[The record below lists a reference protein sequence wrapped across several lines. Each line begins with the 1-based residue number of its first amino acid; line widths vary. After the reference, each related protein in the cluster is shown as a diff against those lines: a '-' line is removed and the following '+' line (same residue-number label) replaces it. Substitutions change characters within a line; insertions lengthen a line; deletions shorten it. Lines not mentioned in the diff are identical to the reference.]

1 MGGATKRQ
9 HTQNGNTSRIG
20 PTLSESQLYGII
32 TGMRATLRKVC
43 AILCAAAAASGLA
56 DAAACAET
64 NLTGVI
70 TAVCPGEF
78 VLQGQSGKVWIDA
91 LTNSVWQLG
100 DTVHV
105 TGSPA
110 TDQNLIPKAMPAFR
124 AANITVL
131 SHGSSTPRAVTPAQ
145 LGTGRFD
152 YEQVKVSGVVTD
164 AFRDEI
170 DPNFVF
176 VIIEA
181 GGAKTIS
188 TFRDYGNV
196 AVADFESL
204 IDTAVSATGMCVT
217 HYMDGRHNMD
227 RFLWLTDFG
236 AIRRIADPANGGS
249 HAEFPHREKISGTVV
264 ACWNDREL
272 YLRADTGRRIRV
284 RLMRGG
290 VTPKPGHRVTVLGF
304 LRKNVFFSRL
314 VNAICI
320 EESAEAETTEQPV
333 ALVPQDVLYD
343 SQGRMQIDPSY
354 DGRLIRI
361 TGTLLDVSRIGTPSG
376 KLILGCKGVPVNISV
391 GAMPPPEL
399 GSVLEV
405 SGVCTITYDADEA
418 NDDFVRLNGFDVIVR
433 APADIRI
440 VSTPPWWTT
449 GRLAAAVAFLLA
461 AIAAMFA
468 WNRLLNARAE
478 RRGRELLK
486 ERIELVE
493 SELRVEER
501 TRLAVELHDSIA
513 QNIMGVSLQL
523 DTANKLARQNPSA
536 ALRHLDIASKALES
550 CHAELR
556 ACIWD
561 LRNLALEEKDMNE
574 AIRRTV
580 SQHLDGAT
588 LTVRFNVPRDRL
600 TDNTTHALLRIIRE
614 LVTNAARHGK
624 ARAIRVAGAIERG
637 RLLFSVSDDGVG
649 FDANHHPGMEQ
660 GHFGL
665 QGIRERI
672 RGFNGK
678 MDIDSKPGKGTHV
691 QIAIT
696 MPATPPERRV

>member
-1 MGGATKRQ
+1 
-9 HTQNGNTSRIG
+9 
-20 PTLSESQLYGII
+20 
-32 TGMRATLRKVC
+32 MRATLQKVC
-43 AILCAAAAASGLA
+43 AILCAGAVASGLA
-56 DAAACAET
+56 DAADGTPT

-78 VLQGQSGKVWIDA
+78 VLQGQSGKIWIDA
-91 LTNSVWQLG
+91 LTNTAWRLG
-100 DTVHV
+100 DTVSV
-105 TGSPA
+105 TGSPT
-110 TDQNLIPKAMPAFR
+110 TDRNLTPKTMPALR
-124 AANITVL
+124 AAHITVL
-131 SHGSSTPRAVTPAQ
+131 SHGSVTARIATPAQ
-145 LGTGRFD
+145 LGTGQFD

-170 DPNFVF
+170 DPDVVF

-188 TFRDYGNV
+188 TFRDYGKV
-196 AVADFESL
+196 AAADFESL

-227 RFLWLTDFG
+227 RFLWLTGFG
-236 AIRRIADPANGGS
+236 EIRRITDSAHGGL
-249 HAEFPHREKISGTVV
+249 HAEFPHREKVSGTVV

-272 YLRADTGRRIRV
+272 YLRTDTGRRIRV
-284 RLMRGG
+284 RLMPGAKP
-290 VTPKPGHRVTVLGF
+290 PKAGHRVTVLGF

-314 VNAICI
+314 VNAICM
-320 EESAEAETTEQPV
+320 EESPETEMPEQPV
-333 ALVPQDVLYD
+333 ALVPQDILSD
-343 SQGRMQIDPSY
+343 GQGRMRIDPSY

-361 TGTLLDVSRIGTPSG
+361 IGTLLDVSRIGTPSG
-376 KLILGCKGVPVNISV
+376 KLILGCKGVPINISV
-391 GAMPPPEL
+391 GTMPPPEL
-399 GSVLEV
+399 GSVLEI

-418 NDDFVRLNGFDVIVR
+418 NNDFVRLNGFDVIVR
-433 APADIRI
+433 TPADIRI

-461 AIAAMFA
+461 AIAAMFV

-478 RRGRELLK
+478 RRGQELLK

-523 DTANKLARQNPSA
+523 DTAKKFVQQNAPSA
-536 ALRHLDIASKALES
+536 LQHLDIASRALES

-561 LRNLALEEKDMNE
+561 LRNLALEEKDLNE

-614 LVTNAARHGK
+614 LVTNAVRHGK
-624 ARAIRVAGAIERG
+624 ARAIKVAGAIENG
-637 RLLFSVSDDGVG
+637 WLLFSVSDDGVG
-649 FDANHHPGMEQ
+649 FDTNHHPGMAQ

-696 MPATPPERRV
+696 MPATPSERRS

>member
-1 MGGATKRQ
+1 MTMKKA
-9 HTQNGNTSRIG
+9 
-20 PTLSESQLYGII
+20 
-32 TGMRATLRKVC
+32 C
-43 AILCAAAAASGLA
+43 AILCTFAAAICFADGDEYAS
-56 DAAACAET
+56 T

-70 TAVCPGEF
+70 TAVSQYEF
-78 VLQGQSGKVWIDA
+78 VLQCPSGKIWIDPI
-91 LTNSVWQLG
+91 TNNVWKLG
-100 DTVHV
+100 DTVSVIGHPIKN
-105 TGSPA
+105 SR
-110 TDQNLIPKAMPAFR
+110 LKPKSMPSFQVDGL
-124 AANITVL
+124 TVL
-131 SHGSSTPRAVTPAQ
+131 SHGHVEPKTVTPSQ
-145 LGTGRFD
+145 LGTGMFD
-152 YEQVKVSGVVTD
+152 YEQVTVAGVVTD

-170 DPNFVF
+170 DPDFVF

-181 GGAKTIS
+181 GGTKAIS
-188 TFRDYGNV
+188 TFKDGGKV
-196 AVADFESL
+196 KAEKFEGL

-217 HYMDGRHNMD
+217 HYMDGRHNMN
-227 RFLWLTDFG
+227 RFLWLTNLD
-236 AIRRIADPANGGS
+236 AIRHLDHPTNGKS
-249 HAEFPHREKISGTVV
+249 PTDFPHREKISGSVITS
-264 ACWNDREL
+264 WNDKEF
-272 YLRADTGRRIRV
+272 YLLADSGRRIRV
-284 RLMRGG
+284 RMMQSGEA
-290 VTPKPGHRVTVLGF
+290 PNPGHHVTVLGF

-320 EESAEAETTEQPV
+320 EESHEMASPERPMAV
-333 ALVPQDVLYD
+333 KPQDILYD
-343 SQGRMQIDPSY
+343 DQGRMRIDPMY
-354 DGRLIRI
+354 DGRLIRV
-361 TGTLLDVSRIGTPSG
+361 TGTLLDISRARTPFG
-376 KLILGCKGVPVNISV
+376 KLILGCQGIPVNISV
-391 GAMPPPEL
+391 GALPPPEL

-433 APADIRI
+433 GPADIRI

-461 AIAAMFA
+461 AIAAMSV

-478 RRGRELLK
+478 RRGQELLK

-523 DTANKLARQNPSA
+523 DTANKLARQDPSA

-580 SQHLDGAT
+580 NQHLDGAT

-614 LVTNAARHGK
+614 LVTNAVRHGK
-624 ARAIRVAGAIERG
+624 AHAIKVAGAIENG

-649 FDANHHPGMEQ
+649 FNAANHPGMAQ

-672 RGFNGK
+672 RGFCGK
-678 MDIDSKPGKGTHV
+678 MNIDSKPGKGTHV

-696 MPATPPERRV
+696 MPTPPPERNA

>member
-1 MGGATKRQ
+1 MQKA
-9 HTQNGNTSRIG
+9 
-20 PTLSESQLYGII
+20 
-32 TGMRATLRKVC
+32 C
-43 AILCAAAAASGLA
+43 AIQCAVAAASGFA
-56 DAAACAET
+56 GAGACTQT

-91 LTNSVWQLG
+91 LTNSVWRLG
-100 DTVHV
+100 DTVFV
-105 TGSPA
+105 TGTPIIGSN
-110 TDQNLIPKAMPAFR
+110 TVPKAMPSFCADQ
-124 AANITVL
+124 IKVL
-131 SHGSSTPRAVTPAQ
+131 SHGSVTPRTATPSQ
-145 LGTGRFD
+145 LGTGHFD
-152 YEQVKVSGVVTD
+152 YDQVKVSGVVTD

-170 DPNFVF
+170 DPDFVF
-176 VIIEA
+176 VILEA

-188 TFRDYGNV
+188 TFRDYGKV
-196 AVADFESL
+196 AAQSFESL
-204 IDTAVSATGMCVT
+204 IDTAVTITGMCVT

-236 AIRRIADPANGGS
+236 AIHHINETENSLLYAA
-249 HAEFPHREKISGTVV
+249 FPHREKVCGSVV
-264 ACWNDREL
+264 ACWNDKEF
-272 YLRADTGRRIRV
+272 YLLTDTGKRIRV
-284 RLMRGG
+284 RLMQGG
-290 VTPKPGHRVTVLGF
+290 VTPKPGNRVTVLGF

-314 VNAICI
+314 VNATCI
-320 EESAEAETTEQPV
+320 EESSEAASSEQELPMTL
-333 ALVPQDVLYD
+333 APQTILYD
-343 SQGRMQIDPSY
+343 DQGRMKIDPSY

-376 KLILGCKGVPVNISV
+376 KLILGCQGIPVNISV
-391 GAMPPPEL
+391 GTMPPPEL
-399 GSVLEV
+399 GSVLEA

-418 NDDFVRLNGFDVIVR
+418 NDNFVRLNGFDVIAR
-433 APADIRI
+433 GPTDIRI
-440 VSTPPWWTT
+440 VSKPPWWTA
-449 GRLAAAVAFLLA
+449 GRLAGAIAFLLA
-461 AIAAMFA
+461 TIATMFV

-513 QNIMGVSLQL
+513 QNIMGISLQL
-523 DTANKLARQNPSA
+523 DTANKLVKQNAPSA
-536 ALRHLDIASKALES
+536 IQHLDIASKALEA

-580 SQHLDGAT
+580 SQHLNDAT
-588 LTVRFNVPRDRL
+588 LMVRFNVPRDRL

-614 LVTNAARHGK
+614 LVTNAVRHGK
-624 ARAIRVAGAIERG
+624 AHIIKVVGAIEDG
-637 RLLFSVSDDGVG
+637 QLLFSVCDDGAG
-649 FDANHHPGMEQ
+649 FDTGNCPGMTQ

-672 RGFNGK
+672 RGFNGT
-678 MDIDSKPGKGTHV
+678 MDIDSKPGKGTYV
-691 QIAIT
+691 RIAIT
-696 MPATPPERRV
+696 MPSTTPERNI

>member
-1 MGGATKRQ
+1 
-9 HTQNGNTSRIG
+9 
-20 PTLSESQLYGII
+20 
-32 TGMRATLRKVC
+32 MRATLQKVC
-43 AILCAAAAASGLA
+43 AILCTVATASILA
-56 DAAACAET
+56 DVVACTET
-64 NLTGVI
+64 NLTGMI

-78 VLQGQSGKVWIDA
+78 VLQGSFGKAWIDA
-91 LTNSVWQLG
+91 LTNTAWRLG
-100 DTVHV
+100 DTVSV
-105 TGSPA
+105 TGSPI
-110 TDQNLIPKAMPAFR
+110 TDSNLKPKTMPAFHACR
-124 AANITVL
+124 ITVV
-131 SHGSSTPRAVTPAQ
+131 SHASITPRIVTPAQ
-145 LGTGRFD
+145 LATGKFD
-152 YEQVKVSGVVTD
+152 YEHVKVSGVVTD

-170 DPNFVF
+170 DPSFVF

-188 TFRDYGNV
+188 ALKDCGKTE
-196 AVADFESL
+196 AATFESL
-204 IDTAVSATGMCVT
+204 IDTAVSITGMCVT

-227 RFLWLTDFG
+227 RFLWLTGFN
-236 AIRRIADPANGGS
+236 AIQHMNDSDGTIS
-249 HAEFPHREKISGTVV
+249 HADFPHRKKVSGHVV
-264 ACWNDREL
+264 ACWNDREF
-272 YLRADTGRRIRV
+272 YLLTDTDRRIRV
-284 RLMRGG
+284 RLMRGER
-290 VTPKPGHRVTVLGF
+290 TPKPGHRVTVLGF

-314 VNAICI
+314 VNASCI
-320 EESAEAETTEQPV
+320 EESPEVKTVEQPV
-333 ALVPQDVLYD
+333 TVVPQDILFD
-343 SQGRMQIDPSY
+343 NQGRMMIDPSY

-361 TGTLLDVSRIGTPSG
+361 SGTLLDVSRTGTPSG
-376 KLILGCKGVPVNISV
+376 KLIIGCKGVPVNISV
-391 GAMPPPEL
+391 GTIQPPKL
-399 GSVLEV
+399 GSTLEV

-418 NDDFVRLNGFDVIVR
+418 NDDFVRLNGFDMIVR
-433 APADIRI
+433 DSSDIRI

-449 GRLAAAVAFLLA
+449 GRLATAVAFLLA
-461 AIAAMFA
+461 AMAAMSV

-478 RRGRELLK
+478 RRGQELLK

-523 DTANKLARQNPSA
+523 DTANKLARQNPSV

-561 LRNLALEEKDMNE
+561 LRNLALDEKDMNE

-580 SQHLDGAT
+580 SPHLDGTT

-600 TDNTTHALLRIIRE
+600 TDNTTPALLRIIRE
-614 LVTNAARHGK
+614 LVINAIRHGK
-624 ARAIRVAGAIERG
+624 ASNVKVAGAIEHG
-637 RLLFSVSDDGVG
+637 QLLFSVSDDGVG
-649 FDANHHPGMEQ
+649 FDTSNHPGMAQ

-672 RGFNGK
+672 RNFNGK
-678 MDIDSKPGKGTHV
+678 MEIDSRTGKGTRV

-696 MPATPPERRV
+696 MPSTPPERNV